1 MDSVKKESLTSNAF
15 LLRFPDHSLKSKLQR
30 RARLNGRSMNS
41 EMLYIL
47 SKVLVTDEK
56 NHEEQ
61 YQV

>member
-1 MDSVKKESLTSNAF
+1 METAKKESLSSNSF
-15 LLRFPDHSLKSKLQR
+15 LLRFPDSFLKSKLQR

-47 SKVLVTDEK
+47 SKVLISEDKTQDE
-56 NHEEQ
+56 H